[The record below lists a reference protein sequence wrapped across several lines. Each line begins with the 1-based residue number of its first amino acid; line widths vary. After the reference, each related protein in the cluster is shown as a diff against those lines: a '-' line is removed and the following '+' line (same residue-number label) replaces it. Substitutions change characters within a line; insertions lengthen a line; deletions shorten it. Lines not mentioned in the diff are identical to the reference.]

1 MSITDTGRGF
11 TCLFRFVR
19 YHLAAEAI
27 IVIRVLFLNTVNQS
41 VVSCIQSLFNCL
53 ELRSVFDYNKALAS
67 HVASVNMGRTNK
79 IGLSQLPS
87 LSDFSY
93 ILAYAKILLD
103 LLLHTIIP
111 CGLILAHSGI
121 S

>member
-1 MSITDTGRGF
+1 M
-11 TCLFRFVR
+11 
-19 YHLAAEAI
+19 
-27 IVIRVLFLNTVNQS
+27 
-41 VVSCIQSLFNCL
+41 
-53 ELRSVFDYNKALAS
+53 LRSVFDCNKALAS

-93 ILAYAKILLD
+93 ILAYEKILLD